1 MVIMVLFGK
10 QYPVGMEFYL
20 IGYMLCFES
29 EIILWCYF
37 LHSQNARVQE
47 SSIRSGSGYCITAIF
62 ALYAGIFELYW
73 LEDHRL
79 QEGNASNRK
88 SKIISLNQKL
98 RFLSRHFE
106 LLMLLNQKDEKRD
119 NLLAGMTDLS

>member
-10 QYPVGMEFYL
+10 QYPGGMEFYL

-29 EIILWCYF
+29 EIILWYYF

-47 SSIRSGSGYCITAIF
+47 SSIRSGSGYSITAIF

-88 SKIISLNQKL
+88 SKKISLNQKL
-98 RFLSRHFE
+98 RFLSRHFG

-119 NLLAGMTDLS
+119 DLLAGITDLS